1 MMEISSKPDP
11 KLPAISRAGLC
22 TLFWLARYA
31 PWFLRIIKPIAVWL
45 AIRFSCH
52 IRAGTAANGRRIL
65 GPSVSSKDL
74 SKFTRDVVGNFFD
87 FVADIG
93 RSRAMT
99 RKQLREKI
107 ETVEGRDEY
116 LELRKTGVG
125 AIIVTAHIGSF
136 EVGLAALADVEP
148 QVHVVFKRD
157 QIDIFDGIRKAMR
170 NKLGIHESAIDD
182 GWDTWVSLRD
192 ALTSNH
198 VVVMQGDRAM
208 PGQKSQAVPLLGGHV
223 RLPVGPFKL
232 AQITGSP
239 IVPVFT
245 IRKPNGR
252 CHLIAEPPIWVDSQS
267 RIIDGMHPAL
277 LQLASVVAKHIAE
290 SPAQWLIL
298 GPAFVEDL
306 LVHEKQA

>member
-1 MMEISSKPDP
+1 MTQNKQEPEA
-11 KLPAISRAGLC
+11 KLPAVSRAGLFA
-22 TLFWLARYA
+22 LFWLARHT
-31 PWFLRIIKPIAVWL
+31 PGLLRIIKPIAVWL
-45 AIRFSCH
+45 AIRFSSH
-52 IRAGTAANGRRIL
+52 IRMGTTANGRRIL
-65 GPSVSSKDL
+65 GASVSLKDL
-74 SKFTRDVVGNFFD
+74 SKFIRDVVGNFFD

-99 RKQLREKI
+99 REQLRGQI

-116 LELRKTGVG
+116 LELRKGGVG

-136 EVGLAALADVEP
+136 EVGLAALAEVES

-157 QIDIFDGIRKAMR
+157 QIGVFDGIRKDMR
-170 NKLGIHESAIDD
+170 TKLGILESPIDD

-192 ALTSNH
+192 ALTNNH

-239 IVPVFT
+239 VVPVFT

-277 LQLASVVAKHIAE
+277 LQLASVIAKHIAE
-290 SPAQWLIL
+290 SPPQWLIL

-306 LVHEKQA
+306 PAHEKQV